1 MKEFFRNLRKYRG
14 YLLYA
19 PIANLKTEVSSTYL
33 NWLWWFLDPLFFM
46 LVYVFVAQI
55 VFKSSVQYFP
65 IFVFI
70 GLNAWNMFSWSITR
84 AVNMVRNYRSVISKT
99 YVPKYILV
107 LVKMTVEQIKV
118 GFSYI
123 ILVIMMIIYKVP
135 PTWRIVQCIP
145 MFILLYIL
153 TFGISCVVLHI
164 GVYVSDFNN
173 IIPVGLR
180 LAFYLTGIFFDL
192 SSTSLYKNDVYRF
205 ILCGVNPMYSIITGM
220 RNTILYGKAPDWP
233 TLIGWFFMSIA
244 ISIFG
249 IWLINKHEDSYVKMV

>member
-1 MKEFFRNLRKYRG
+1 MKEFFQNVKTYKG
-14 YLLYA
+14 YLRYA

-46 LVYVFVAQI
+46 LVYTFVAKA
-55 VFKSSVQYFP
+55 VFKSSVEYFP
-65 IFVFI
+65 MFVFI
-70 GLNAWNMFSWSITR
+70 GLNAWNMFSWSVTR
-84 AVNMVRNYRSVISKT
+84 AVNMIRNYRTVISKT

-107 LVKMTVEQIKV
+107 LVKMNVEAIKV

-123 ILVIMMIIYKVP
+123 ILIVMMIIYKVA
-135 PTWRIVQCIP
+135 PTWHIIETIP
-145 MFILLYIL
+145 LFILLYIL

-180 LAFYLTGIFFDL
+180 LAFYMTGIFFDL
-192 SSTSLYKNDVYRF
+192 SQTGIISNPVIRF
-205 ILCGVNPMYSIITGM
+205 ILCGVNPMYPIITGM
-220 RNTILYGKAPDWP
+220 RNTILYGKEPDWP
-233 TLIGWFFMSIA
+233 TVICWFFMAIA
-244 ISIFG
+244 ISCFG